1 MEPLLVLALLVSF
14 LLTLFFT
21 PIWIKKAHQIGLVWE
36 DMNKTGHPKNVGGS
50 GGVGVML
57 GFALGVLVYIAIK
70 TFYFKTTDTII
81 GTFTVL
87 TTILMVGFMGFMD
100 DLLGWQKGGLSK
112 RSRLALLIC
121 AAVPLM
127 VINAGSSTMLGINF
141 GILYPLF
148 LIPLGIV
155 GVSATYNFLAGYNG
169 LEAGQGILIL
179 GALAFATW
187 KTGNSWLSVIA
198 LIMVSSLIAFNFFNK
213 NPAKV
218 FPGDV
223 MTYAIGALIAAI
235 AILGNI
241 EKVAAFF
248 FIPYIIEVLLKSRG
262 RLKKH
267 SFAKVNKD
275 ESLEMPYDKIYGL
288 EHFAIYILKKVK
300 PSKKVYEDDVVYLIN
315 GFQIFIIII
324 GILFVL

>member
-21 PIWIKKAHQIGLVWE
+21 PIWIRKAHQIGLIWE
-36 DMNKTGHPKNVGGS
+36 DMNKVGHPKNVAGS

-70 TFYFKTTDTII
+70 TFYFKTTDTVI

-87 TTILMVGFMGFMD
+87 TTILMVGFIGFMD

-121 AAVPLM
+121 TAVPLM

-141 GILYPLF
+141 GVLYPLF
-148 LIPLGIV
+148 LIPLGVV
-155 GVSATYNFLAGYNG
+155 GVSSTYNFLAGYNG
-169 LEAGQGILIL
+169 LEAGQGVLIL

-187 KTGNSWLSVIA
+187 ETGSPWLSVVA
-198 LIMVSSLIAFNFFNK
+198 LVMVSSLVAFYFFNK
-213 NPAKV
+213 NPAKI

-223 MTYAIGALIAAI
+223 MTYSIGALIASI

-241 EKVAAFF
+241 EKAAAFF
-248 FIPYIIEVLLKSRG
+248 FIPYVIEVILKSRG

-267 SFAKVNKD
+267 SFAGVNSD
-275 ESLEMPYDKIYGL
+275 GSLEMPYDKIYGL
-288 EHFAIYILKKVK
+288 EHLAICLLKKLK
-300 PSKKVYEDDVVYLIN
+300 PSKKVYENDVVFVIH
-315 GFQIFIIII
+315 GFQILVIII
-324 GILFVL
+324 GLLFVL